1 METIMKKLIFAV
13 LCFGLAAASP
23 TFATSKN
30 QMRNI
35 LINFAYHN
43 GTDTINFVGKDEY
56 KSSPG
61 NFPNQSSMAYHGLPC
76 GSNNYCVVK
85 VKNKKYII
93 DGGDPARGREIKQWV
108 DNKCTGYYVQ
118 LEFINPNKGT
128 LAKLKMNWNSSDCK
142 DIK

>member
-1 METIMKKLIFAV
+1 METIMKKLILAV

-43 GTDTINFVGKDEY
+43 GTDTINFVGKDENR
-56 KSSPG
+56 SSPG
-61 NFPNQSSMAYHGLPC
+61 NFRNQEDMAIYGLPC
-76 GSNNYCVVK
+76 WGNYCVVK
-85 VKNKKYII
+85 VKNIKYII
-93 DGGDPARGREIKQWV
+93 DDANAGSGREIKQWV
-108 DNKCTGYYVQ
+108 DNKCTGYKV
-118 LEFINPNKGT
+118 LIKFINPNKGT
-128 LAKLKMNWNSSDCK
+128 LSKRKANWSSGHCT